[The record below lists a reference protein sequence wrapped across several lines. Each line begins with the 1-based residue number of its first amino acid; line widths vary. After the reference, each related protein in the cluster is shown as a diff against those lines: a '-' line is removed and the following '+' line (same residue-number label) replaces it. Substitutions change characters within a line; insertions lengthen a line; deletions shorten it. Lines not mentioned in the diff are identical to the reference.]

1 MMEPFKEPV
10 YVTRPFLPPLSEF
23 SMRLTEIWD
32 NKWLT
37 NDGPVKQRLEEA
49 LARLHKTTNICLFNN
64 GTQALQIAL
73 QGMNITGEA
82 ITTPFTFVATA
93 HTLYWNKIRP
103 VFCDIEPKYYTID
116 PDKIEN
122 LITPQ
127 TSAIVAVH
135 VYGFPCHLEKLKHI
149 AQKHELYL
157 IYDAAHAFGVN
168 IGGKSIADFGDVSM
182 FSFHAT
188 KLYHSFE
195 GGMLVFKNERL
206 KDTFNYLKNFGFNN
220 FGEVVMPGTN
230 AKMSEIHAAMGLLLL
245 DYIDDIIVKQK
256 KLTDC
261 YREMLTEIPG
271 VSIYPELPAEV
282 DYNYSYL
289 PVEIHEDEFGMSRDR
304 LYEALIKYNVFSRP
318 YFYPLV
324 TEYDCYRSVPLGDS
338 LDVAISVSQRI
349 LALPMYSDLKVD
361 EVYKIC
367 EIIKHIHAERF

>member
-1 MMEPFKEPV
+1 MIEPFNKPV

-23 SMRLTEIWD
+23 TKHLTEIWE

-37 NDGPVKQRLEEA
+37 NHGPVEQRLEEA
-49 LARLHKTTNICLFNN
+49 LARLYKTTNICLFNN

-82 ITTPFTFVATA
+82 ITTPFTFVATTHA
-93 HTLYWNKIRP
+93 LYWNKIRP
-103 VFCDIEPKYYTID
+103 VFCDIEPKYYSID

-122 LITPQ
+122 LITPR
-127 TSAIVAVH
+127 TTAIVAVH

-149 AQKHELYL
+149 AQKHDLYL

-168 IGGKSIADFGDVSM
+168 IGGKSIANFGDVSM

-195 GGMLVFKNERL
+195 GGMLIFKDDRL
-206 KDTFNYLKNFGFNN
+206 KNTFNYLKNFGFNSN
-220 FGEVVMPGTN
+220 GEVVMPGTN
-230 AKMSEIHAAMGLLLL
+230 AKMSEVHAVMGLLLL
-245 DYIDDIIVKQK
+245 DYLDDIIAKQK
-256 KLTDC
+256 NLTAC
-261 YREMLTEIPG
+261 YREMLSEIPG
-271 VSIYPELPAEV
+271 VSVYPELPTEV

-289 PVEIHEDEFGMSRDR
+289 PVEIYDEEFGMNRDR
-304 LYEALIKYNVFSRP
+304 LYETLIKYNVFSRP

-324 TEYDCYRSVPLGDS
+324 SDIACYKSPPLADS
-338 LDVAISVSQRI
+338 LDVARSVSKRI
-349 LALPMYSDLKVD
+349 LALPMYSDLKID

-367 EIIKHIHAERF
+367 EIIKHIYKELL